1 MNTQDTF
8 MSTLRRFRRAPAPS
22 APAPRHAG
30 DGEPRAVRR
39 ASPERTMAQLERVVR
54 ERVQSGRSTAIAA
67 GMVFAD
73 GTSRVI
79 AYGDAAGAKRLDADS
94 VFDLGSLANVFTGT
108 LLAQAVQRDEAW
120 LTDPV
125 AGLLPAGT
133 SVPSRAGRQITLVDL
148 ATHTSGLPTGIWP
161 TDPDDCSA
169 EQLYEL
175 LDGCALTC
183 EPGSRFQYSSLGVA
197 LLGHALALRAGCGYE
212 ELVQERILRPLGMTS
227 TATVPTPEMARRL
240 ASGHDER
247 GAVVSREGAA
257 APGRAGAAA
266 PARAGALRSSMTDML
281 RFAAA
286 NVDGGGGALRQAMAA
301 ARSPRKSID
310 VGLRIGLA
318 WSTLRSA
325 DREIVA
331 HDGARTGFA
340 GFVGLDEAR
349 RTAIVL
355 LSNSAASVE
364 DVGYHVLDERLALVE
379 ER

>member
-1 MNTQDTF
+1 
-8 MSTLRRFRRAPAPS
+8 
-22 APAPRHAG
+22 
-30 DGEPRAVRR
+30 
-39 ASPERTMAQLERVVR
+39 
-54 ERVQSGRSTAIAA
+54 
-67 GMVFAD
+67 MVFAD
-73 GTSRVI
+73 ETSRVI
-79 AYGDAAGAKRLDADS
+79 AYGDAGAAQPLDADS

-148 ATHTSGLPTGIWP
+148 ATHTSRLPTGIWP

-183 EPGSRFQYSSLGVA
+183 EPGSRFQYSRLGVA

-212 ELVQERILRPLGMTS
+212 ELVQRILRPLGMTS

-247 GAVVSREGAA
+247 GAAVSRE
-257 APGRAGAAA
+257 GAAA

-331 HDGARTGFA
+331 HDGASAGFA
-340 GFVGLDEAR
+340 GFVGIDEAR